1 MQTITQTIYFLPMLL
16 TQFEGGAAAAAGN
29 GAQGAQGE
37 TQAAPGNTRRGN
49 TGETILYGK
58 QPSVATETTK
68 AESAPAAGEKQ
79 AEVQTTSNTL
89 EERRKAY
96 FDFINGSDM
105 KDIHTQETQRMINR
119 RFSETKAL
127 QQQVDDFSPVKE
139 MLMQRY
145 KVEDGD
151 MGKLLKALEND
162 DRYWS
167 EAAEEAGMTVDQ
179 YKRVQQVERQLKEAQ
194 VREQRLL
201 SQQRAE
207 QQIKQWDGEAQTLK
221 GLYPSFDL
229 QIEVQ
234 NPQFMSLL
242 RSGVPMQTAYEVIHM
257 ADIKAGI
264 QRMTATA
271 TEKQVT
277 DNIRAKGQRPQEN
290 GTSAQS
296 AFTVKDDVRK
306 LTKADRANI
315 ARLAARGEPITF

>member
-1 MQTITQTIYFLPMLL
+1 MQTITFLPMLL
-16 TQFEGGAAAAAGN
+16 TMFDGGAAAAGAGE
-29 GAQGAQGE
+29 GAGAQGE

-58 QPSVATETTK
+58 QPSVATED
-68 AESAPAAGEKQ
+68 AEAEGTPAAGEKQ

-96 FDFINGSDM
+96 FDLINSEDY

-145 KVEDGD
+145 KVADGD

-162 DRYWS
+162 DQYWS
-167 EAAEEAGMTVDQ
+167 EAAEEQGLTVEQ
-179 YKRVQQVERQLKEAQ
+179 YKRIQQMERQLKESNL
-194 VREQRLL
+194 REQRLL

-207 QQIKQWDGEAQTLK
+207 QQMQKWDGEAQTLK

-229 QIEVQ
+229 QTEVQ
-234 NPQFMSLL
+234 NPQFVSLL

-264 QRMTATA
+264 QRMTASA

-315 ARLAARGEPITF
+315 ARLAARGESITF

>member
-1 MQTITQTIYFLPMLL
+1 MQTIYFLPMLL
-16 TQFEGGAAAAAGN
+16 TQFEGGVAAAAGD

-58 QPSVATETTK
+58 QPSVATEA
-68 AESAPAAGEKQ
+68 AEAEGTPAAGEKQ

-179 YKRVQQVERQLKEAQ
+179 YKRVQQVERQLKEAHE
-194 VREQRLL
+194 REQRLL

-207 QQIKQWDGEAQTLK
+207 KQIKQWDGEAQTLK

-229 QIEVQ
+229 QTEVQ

-315 ARLAARGEPITF
+315 ARLAARGEAITF

>member
-1 MQTITQTIYFLPMLL
+1 MQTTIFLPMLL
-16 TQFEGGAAAAAGN
+16 NLFDGGGAAAAGE
-29 GAQGAQGE
+29 GAGAQGE
-37 TQAAPGNTRRGN
+37 TTAAPGNTRRGKS
-49 TGETILYGK
+49 GETIRYGK
-58 QPSVATETTK
+58 QASVATEGD
-68 AESAPAAGEKQ
+68 AADSAPAAGEKE

-127 QQQVDDFSPVKE
+127 QQQLDELNPVKE

-151 MGKLLKALEND
+151 VNKLRKALESD
-162 DRYWS
+162 DKYWS
-167 EAAEEAGMTVDQ
+167 EAAEESGMTVEQ
-179 YKRVQQVERQLKEAQ
+179 YKRVQQMERQLKETQ
-194 VREQRLL
+194 LREQRLL
-201 SQQRAE
+201 SQQKAE
-207 QQIKQWDGEAQTLK
+207 QQIRQWDSDAQSLK

-229 QIEVQ
+229 QAEVQ
-234 NPQFMSLL
+234 NPQFTALL
-242 RSGVPMQTAYEVIHM
+242 KSGVPMQTAYEVMHM

-277 DNIRAKGQRPQEN
+277 DNIRAKGQRPKEN
-290 GTSAQS
+290 GTSSQS

-306 LTKADRANI
+306 LSKADRANI
-315 ARLAARGEPITF
+315 ARLAARGESITF